1 MMMLNF
7 FDKKIS
13 KPFQL
18 LKNNQNNTHV
28 DKIESFTILM
38 LQSPNRCNT
47 SSFSLIKTCF
57 FFKVL
62 LCMQYNIFQ
71 HEFYIK
77 ISRTGHDISK
87 FSIIFY
93 IRGCAKLNINVSCTQ
108 LILIDYHQYAYL
120 LCFSRDIVICFN
132 FQGIPGWIFSGAKEQ
147 FFSTGGPD
155 KKINVILS
163 FSKKSTNL
171 NLQF

>member
-57 FFKVL
+57 F
-62 LCMQYNIFQ
+62 
-71 HEFYIK
+71 
-77 ISRTGHDISK
+77 SK
-87 FSIIFY
+87 Y
-93 IRGCAKLNINVSCTQ
+93 YYVC
-108 LILIDYHQYAYL
+108 
-120 LCFSRDIVICFN
+120 
-132 FQGIPGWIFSGAKEQ
+132 
-147 FFSTGGPD
+147 
-155 KKINVILS
+155 
-163 FSKKSTNL
+163 SKKYFSMS
-171 NLQF
+171 FI